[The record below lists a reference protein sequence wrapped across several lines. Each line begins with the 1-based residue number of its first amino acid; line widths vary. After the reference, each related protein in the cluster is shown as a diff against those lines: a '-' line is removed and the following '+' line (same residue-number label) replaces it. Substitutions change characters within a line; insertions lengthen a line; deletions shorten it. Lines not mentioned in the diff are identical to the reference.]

1 MIKKDANVCDVRLRR
16 TVQGADERLKHSGN
30 SEVDKTE
37 LPDIYFHHGRY
48 SQHGVECLNFQKIL
62 TKGGLDSS
70 PTYPHRVH
78 FHVFMFW
85 REPGEHE
92 VDFVTYQCQ
101 PGDLLYIDAG
111 SEHAF
116 LSENIGA
123 DGVLLSE
130 DLVQRLEEHLPQGT
144 LFALKMT
151 RKMSFDQR
159 TFELIQ
165 SCLEHIRILDRLNSR
180 QLTMDLL
187 IAYLI
192 MVCNPS
198 VSKLGSAK
206 DVMRFKAFT
215 ELVEN
220 EYERSHSA
228 SYYANK
234 LGMSPGGLSKLVS
247 LMSGLTAKAW
257 IDQYLL
263 IQAKRHLSTEQ
274 VTVESV
280 SFMLGF
286 KEPTHFVRFFKRLS
300 GVTPYV
306 FRQSKTMAG
315 R

>member
-1 MIKKDANVCDVRLRR
+1 MTKKDPNICKVHYRCTMPGENV
-16 TVQGADERLKHSGN
+16 QSQHSQNAEG
-30 SEVDKTE
+30 DKTK
-37 LPDIYFHHGRY
+37 LPEIYFHHGRH
-48 SQHGVECLNFQKIL
+48 SQQGVQCLDFQKIL
-62 TKGGLDSS
+62 IKGGHDHS
-70 PTYPHRVH
+70 PSHPHRIH
-78 FHVFMFW
+78 FHVLMFW
-85 REPGEHE
+85 REQGDHE
-92 VDFVTYQCQ
+92 VDFVTYRCQ
-101 PGDLLYIDAG
+101 PGDLLYIDPG

-116 LSENIGA
+116 LSENTCA

-130 DLVQRLEEHLPQGT
+130 DLVRRLEEHLPPGA

-159 TFELIQ
+159 TIELIQ
-165 SCLEHIRILDRLNSR
+165 SCLKHIRTVAQLDRQ

-198 VSKLGSAK
+198 LSKLGSAR

-220 EYERSHSA
+220 DCRRCHSA

-247 LMSGLTAKAW
+247 SMSGLTAKAW
-257 IDQYLL
+257 IDQHLL
-263 IQAKRHLSTEQ
+263 IEAKRHLSTAP
-274 VTVESV
+274 VTIEAV

-300 GVTPYV
+300 GITPYV
-306 FRQSKTMAG
+306 FRQSKRSYG
-315 R
+315 